1 MRSRHLVGLLLAV
14 ATPAFATPHLLDP
27 GTLQLADYHP
37 AAPVASPHYAPV
49 PVAPVV
55 RHAAF
60 DTFFLGL
67 GLAAG
72 GLVLGGAGFAVL
84 YGCREGTGCYGD
96 VTTVIG
102 WVLAAPGII
111 PLTVGLIMMYAASG
125 GSRGRVAVPASA
137 SQRWAVGLSPLKDGA
152 LFSAAARF

>member
-1 MRSRHLVGLLLAV
+1 MRLSVALILGLAIPAL
-14 ATPAFATPHLLDP
+14 ATPRLLEP
-27 GTLQLADYHP
+27 GDVQLADYHR
-37 AAPVASPHYAPV
+37 AVAPHSAV
-49 PVAPVV
+49 PLSPVV
-55 RHAAF
+55 RHATV
-60 DTFFLGL
+60 DIFFLGL

-72 GLVLGGAGFAVL
+72 GLVLGAGGFALL
-84 YGCREGTGCYGD
+84 YGCREGTGCYGE

-125 GSRGRVAVPASA
+125 RSGRVTAPMNS
-137 SQRWAVGLSPLKDGA
+137 SQRWAFGVAPIRDGA